1 VEGEKQMNTTQTIIA
16 MLAGHLITDY
26 TLQGW
31 LADGKQKSW
40 WNKITNGN
48 LPPKYRYDYIA
59 ALICHALYWSI
70 AVCLP
75 LWDSPILPWA
85 IIGNT
90 IIHAVVDDLKA
101 NRSKL
106 NLIQDQ
112 LLHLAQI
119 VITATVI

>member
-1 VEGEKQMNTTQTIIA
+1 MNTTQTIIV
-16 MLAGHLITDY
+16 MLSAHLVTDY

-31 LADGKQKSW
+31 LAEGKQKSW
-40 WNKITNGN
+40 WNKIANGN

-75 LWDSPILPWA
+75 LWNSPMFLWA

-90 IIHAVVDDLKA
+90 IIHAIVDDLKA
-101 NRSKL
+101 NRNKL

-119 VITATVI
+119 VITATLI

>member
-1 VEGEKQMNTTQTIIA
+1 MNVTQTIVV
-16 MLAGHLITDY
+16 MLSAHLITDY

-40 WNKITNGN
+40 WNKIANGN

-59 ALICHALYWSI
+59 ALICHGLYWSI

-75 LWDSPILPWA
+75 LWNSPMFLQA

-112 LLHLAQI
+112 LLHFAQI
-119 VITATVI
+119 VVTAILN

>member
-1 VEGEKQMNTTQTIIA
+1 MNATQTIIA
-16 MLAGHLITDY
+16 MLLAHLISDF

-31 LADGKQKSW
+31 LAEGKQKKW
-40 WNKITNGN
+40 WNKVANDN

-70 AVCLP
+70 AVCIP
-75 LWDSPILPWA
+75 LWNSPMLLVA

-90 IIHAVVDDLKA
+90 IVHAIVDDLKA
-101 NRSKL
+101 NRNKL

-112 LLHLAQI
+112 IIHFAQI
-119 VITATVI
+119 VVTATLI

>member
-1 VEGEKQMNTTQTIIA
+1 MSTAQTIIV
-16 MLAGHLITDY
+16 MLSAHLITDY

-40 WNKITNGN
+40 WDKAFGGKT
-48 LPPKYRYDYIA
+48 PEKYRHDYIA
-59 ALICHALYWSI
+59 ALMCHSLGHSI
-70 AVCLP
+70 SVCLP
-75 LWDSPILPWA
+75 LWNSPMFLWA

-90 IIHAVVDDLKA
+90 TIHAIVDDLKA
-101 NRSKL
+101 NRKRL

-119 VITATVI
+119 VITATLI